1 MSLLI
6 NKKKKIPK
14 QQQKII
20 CIERNLY
27 IQLKKK
33 NKISRKYI
41 SPTLFSF
48 QNMFEKKQNKFPL
61 DQSHV
66 Y

>member
-6 NKKKKIPK
+6 NKKKIPK

-48 QNMFEKKQNKFPL
+48 QNMFWEEAE
-61 DQSHV
+61 
-66 Y
+66 